1 MNLKNRTSFYLAAIF
16 CVGLLTG
23 GVIGVA
29 ATKHHLL
36 QPPHPGPLASRIE
49 KELVQKLDLTAAQ
62 QQKTHLLIGET
73 IQKIM
78 GIYSKTIREIDAEL
92 LEAQESLTSELTPEQ
107 RAKLS
112 DLAKNRQDFLRKH
125 APVAPTGIP

>member
-1 MNLKNRTSFYLAAIF
+1 MNLKTRTFLYLAAIF
-16 CVGLLTG
+16 CIGLLTG
-23 GVIGVA
+23 GVLGVA
-29 ATKHHLL
+29 ATKHTLL

-49 KELVQKLDLTAAQ
+49 KELAQKLDLTAAQ
-62 QQKTHLLIGET
+62 QQKTHLLVEDT

-92 LEAQESLTSELTPEQ
+92 LEAQKTLTSELTPEQ

-112 DLAKNRQDFLRKH
+112 ELAKNRQDFLRKH